1 MARSMEQSDFSVVR
15 VADVELPVTARP
27 VALPN
32 APASSEASALATR
45 WVLRIAMVLLA
56 ALALLCMVGLHIP
69 SGE

>member
-1 MARSMEQSDFSVVR
+1 MEQSDFSVVR
-15 VADVELPVTARP
+15 AADVELPATAAR

-32 APASSEASALATR
+32 APDSSAASELATR

-56 ALALLCMVGLHIP
+56 ALALLCVVGLHIP

>member
-1 MARSMEQSDFSVVR
+1 MEQSDFSVVR

-45 WVLRIAMVLLA
+45 WVLRATVFLLVVFA
-56 ALALLCMVGLHIP
+56 ALCAIGPHIP